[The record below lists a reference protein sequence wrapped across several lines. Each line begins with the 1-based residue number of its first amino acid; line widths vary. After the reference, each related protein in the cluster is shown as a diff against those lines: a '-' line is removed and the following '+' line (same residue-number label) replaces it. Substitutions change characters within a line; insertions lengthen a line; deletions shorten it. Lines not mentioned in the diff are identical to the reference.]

1 MLETLKTEDVQ
12 IIVCVY
18 IHLQI
23 IPMCVHLYVCIK
35 YAGYSFAI
43 PAFKWGYAL
52 HKIVSVSNY

>member
-1 MLETLKTEDVQ
+1 MCIYPSTNYTY
-12 IIVCVY
+12 VCA
-18 IHLQI
+18 
-23 IPMCVHLYVCIK
+23 LYVCIK